1 MGVSYTT
8 QHLCH
13 GVYIMIG
20 GLILSMLLCV
30 PSWPFYNR
38 NQLTWLKHKEEKKA
52 KKEEKKQDK
61 SLFKKII

>member
-52 KKEEKKQDK
+52 KKE
-61 SLFKKII
+61 